1 MKVSLRIALA
11 LCKRFEGLRLKPY
24 LCPAG
29 VPTIGYGTVWKP
41 DGTKVTMQDPAI
53 TEAQAELWLIS
64 ALSNSCII
72 SAIKSSPALITNEP
86 ALGAITDFIY
96 NLGSSRYRS
105 STLRKRID
113 EQDWD
118 EARIEIMRWV
128 RGGGKILPGLVKRR
142 IAEAEYLK

>member
-1 MKVSLRIALA
+1 MKAGLRIALA

-53 TEAQAELWLIS
+53 TEAQAELWVIS
-64 ALSNSCII
+64 ALSGNYIL
-72 SAIKSSPALITNEP
+72 SALKISPALINNEP

-96 NLGSSRYRS
+96 NFGSSRYRS
-105 STLRKRID
+105 STLRKRVD

-142 IAEAEYLK
+142 MAESEYLK